1 MQHRG
6 HTPQTQH
13 LRRRGVVRGRDV
25 LVERRLALPLVGAD
39 RRPHPVRQLPD
50 HGQQVAA
57 GTDGRPRRDLVP
69 ADARAVQRTRSSLP
83 VARRRRRGGEDG
95 QDGRRD
101 RRPRQDD
108 RRDADPRPGQRHG
121 RRRDLLDP
129 PARRPEH
136 LPHGRLL
143 HRAGDQRPA
152 PDLRPHVPQHLHSL
166 RRGAGERDLR
176 RRSTG
181 PATDSS
187 RATRSTSSR
196 RSCTREPRAC
206 GDSATRRPTFW
217 STSCPR

>member
-176 RRSTG
+176 RRRRQERLGGRTPG
-181 PATDSS
+181 GIG
-187 RATRSTSSR
+187 RAR
-196 RSCTREPRAC
+196 
-206 GDSATRRPTFW
+206 
-217 STSCPR
+217 